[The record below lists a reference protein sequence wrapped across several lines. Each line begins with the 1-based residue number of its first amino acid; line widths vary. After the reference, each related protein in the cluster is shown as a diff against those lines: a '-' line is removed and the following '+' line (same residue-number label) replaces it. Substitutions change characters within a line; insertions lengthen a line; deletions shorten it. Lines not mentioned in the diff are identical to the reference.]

1 VDSEATYAATL
12 PIGSLFT
19 LQTKKTKLSEKQ
31 SLKGWESKAS
41 SIREAHRVWQMEILM
56 QVMNVIPNPMAWT
69 ARNILNIDI
78 KAAGSDRN
86 TIISCYNQISNI
98 KLIGINEI
106 LLLSNCE
113 NGKTYRWKSWN
124 CESEHCVYSQYGS
137 HQC

>member
-1 VDSEATYAATL
+1 MDSEATYAATL

-86 TIISCYNQISNI
+86 TIIS
-98 KLIGINEI
+98 
-106 LLLSNCE
+106 
-113 NGKTYRWKSWN
+113 
-124 CESEHCVYSQYGS
+124 
-137 HQC
+137 